1 MPAATSFPPELVLGV
16 STVLDII
23 SMITAIIAIAT
34 GKSADPP
41 LNGEGQAEFALGP
54 FASLMAWILL
64 PEIRIPL
71 FDSTDDSDIGHRRR
85 GQPRGAD
92 LERLRE
98 LSTANQ
104 QASSLRSARLAKKGE
119 AHGGPRTCRPPQQ
132 ESLA

>member
-71 FDSTDDSDIGHRRR
+71 FDSTDDSDMAWTLPWENWPST
-85 GQPRGAD
+85 PR
-92 LERLRE
+92 
-98 LSTANQ
+98 ST
-104 QASSLRSARLAKKGE
+104 SRCRS
-119 AHGGPRTCRPPQQ
+119 
-132 ESLA
+132 